1 MFTTDI
7 LLAARTDYLDDIV
20 IPYKWSDVELLR
32 HLNKALNE
40 WCRETG
46 CIRDTTTSAICKT
59 LLLANQH
66 TYALDPRITEIH
78 TPCNIINYDSV
89 LEQYTTKKVEVI
101 SDSYVDDMMTG
112 WRTAYGG
119 TGYLIPDYDYG
130 HFRIVR
136 YGSPDDGYW
145 TGAFTFT
152 GGTTKSIFQT
162 GATFSDLLEV
172 GDQVWMTGTVSN
184 GTTAVPKTFTVVTV
198 STTSFTVS
206 ETITDETVASGGIMQ
221 KVIDTLWLTV
231 SRLPLA
237 DLTIAGIATE
247 SPEIASQYH
256 IYLIDGI
263 LRDAYMKQD
272 SQCYNKQLAMEH
284 RGLFETSKR
293 KGKATRDWLRNSNE
307 TARPR
312 LGTL

>member
-1 MFTTDI
+1 MYTTDI
-7 LLAARTDYLDDIV
+7 LTAARTDYLDDLV

-46 CIRDTTTSAICKT
+46 CIRDTTTEAICKI
-59 LLLANQH
+59 LLLANQS

-78 TPCNIINYDSV
+78 TPCNIINYDSSTATWSPRQV
-89 LEQYTTKKVEVI
+89 QVV
-101 SDSYVDDMMTG
+101 SDAYLDDMVTG
-112 WRTAYGG
+112 WRTANGD
-119 TGYLIPDYDYG
+119 TQYLLPDYNTD

-136 YGSPDDGYW
+136 YGSTDDGYW

-152 GGTTKSIFQT
+152 GTTKTIFQT
-162 GATFSDLLEV
+162 GATFSSLLEAD
-172 GDQVWMTGTVSN
+172 DQVVMSGSVSN
-184 GTTAVPKTFTVVTV
+184 GTTAVPKTFTVATV
-198 STTSFTVS
+198 STTSFTVD
-206 ETITDETVASGGIMQ
+206 ETITLETLATGGILK

-247 SPEIASQYH
+247 SPEIKADH
-256 IYLIDGI
+256 HTYLIDGI
-263 LRDAYMKQD
+263 LRDAYLKQD

-284 RGLFETSKR
+284 RQLFEVSKR
-293 KGKATRDWLRNSNE
+293 KGRAYRDWLRNSNE
-307 TARPR
+307 TVRPR
-312 LGTL
+312 LGAM